1 MPELLPGE
9 QFAGCRIDAVAGR
22 GGMGVVYRATQLN
35 LGRPV
40 ALKLITP
47 DRALDSDFRERF
59 QRESRLAASID
70 HPNVVPVYEA
80 GEADGH
86 LYLVMR
92 WVRGTDLHAL
102 LKREKRLAPEVAATI
117 VAQVAAG
124 LDAAHAAGLVHRDVK
139 PANVLLSGEHAY
151 LSDFGLSRLE
161 ASESQLTDSGQWI
174 GSVDYCSPEQLR
186 GLRTD
191 ARADVYALGCVL
203 HAALTGRPPYPRGTV
218 TATLLAHLNDPIPR
232 ASAAGSPQGFDRVLA
247 RALAKDPADRYPSAG
262 DLGRAALGAARG
274 EPVTESERSVAVG
287 PAAPEDEPTRVQT
300 NGHDRTEVTESLWQ
314 RRTPTPVQGRPV
326 EDAPPP
332 PKDYRRVR
340 GRRRRLRTL
349 VLAVLGLA
357 LAGAA
362 VMAATNLLSDVGV
375 GGAAPE
381 GRAAERGRGP
391 RRRQRLRRG
400 LRQRGLGRI
409 AHDADEER
417 QARAAGRGDDRPR
430 RRRARVPAP
439 VRRAGDEGL
448 RALQPRGRQRPDRAR
463 HRRLHGHARRPA
475 ADPRPARAHRRA
487 RERRRAD
494 RPDLGDAD
502 VRSARGPGELLHIDV
517 KKLGRI
523 HGGVGQARSPASRR
537 QRRAAGSRTDAD
549 GQRRNRVGWEYVLI
563 AIEDRHPHAYVEVL
577 ADEKALTAIGFVR
590 RAIKHF
596 AELRRD
602 ASSACSPT
610 TARLTAPPCRRSPAA
625 PSGSATSAPGPTGPQ
640 TNGKAERFI
649 RTLLAGWAYGAIYR
663 DSTRTHRRTDRLDRL
678 LQSPPTTR
686 RPQPQAPDRSPQRA
700 EQPARVLR

>member
-1 MPELLPGE
+1 VPELSIGE

-47 DRALDSDFRERF
+47 DHATDRDFRERF

-102 LKREKRLAPEVAATI
+102 LKREKRLTPGVAATI
-117 VAQVAAG
+117 TAQIAAG

-203 HAALTGRPPYPRGTV
+203 HAALAGRPPYPRTTV
-218 TATLLAHLNDPIPR
+218 TATLLAHLNDPVPR
-232 ASAAGSPQGFDRVLA
+232 VSEQGVPQGFDRVMA

-300 NGHDRTEVTESLWQ
+300 NGHAPTEVTESLWQ
-314 RRTPTPVQGRPV
+314 RRTPTPVQGLPV
-326 EDAPPP
+326 DPPAEATGP
-332 PKDYRRVR
+332 EKGYRRVR
-340 GRRRRLRTL
+340 GKRRRLRAL
-349 VLAVLGLA
+349 VLAAVGLA

-362 VMAATNLLSDVGV
+362 ALAVANLLSDVGV
-375 GGAAPE
+375 GGAAQNTGPLTE
-381 GRAAERGRGP
+381 GEVRDVADAFANAYGDEDPAALRATLARNVERVLPSGTTTGRDAVVREYRRQFAAQATKDYEISNLEAGSGRVVRATGDYTVTRDNRPPIRGR
-391 RRRQRLRRG
+391 LV
-400 LRQRGLGRI
+400 L
-409 AHDADEER
+409 
-417 QARAAGRGDDRPR
+417 
-430 RRRARVPAP
+430 VV
-439 VRRAGDEGL
+439 VRENG
-448 RALQPRGRQRPDRAR
+448 
-463 HRRLHGHARRPA
+463 
-475 ADPRPARAHRRA
+475 DPRI
-487 RERRRAD
+487 
-494 RPDLGDAD
+494 G
-502 VRSARGPGELLHIDV
+502 
-517 KKLGRI
+517 
-523 HGGVGQARSPASRR
+523 
-537 QRRAAGSRTDAD
+537 
-549 GQRRNRVGWEYVLI
+549 LI
-563 AIEDRHPHAYVEVL
+563 AA
-577 ADEKALTAIGFVR
+577 T
-590 RAIKHF
+590 
-596 AELRRD
+596 
-602 ASSACSPT
+602 PT
-610 TARLTAPPCRRSPAA
+610 
-625 PSGSATSAPGPTGPQ
+625 
-640 TNGKAERFI
+640 
-649 RTLLAGWAYGAIYR
+649 
-663 DSTRTHRRTDRLDRL
+663 
-678 LQSPPTTR
+678 
-686 RPQPQAPDRSPQRA
+686 
-700 EQPARVLR
+700 V